1 MPQERQQRRRDIE
14 VRGDGPDARG
24 AAEARREDDERH
36 MVAVD
41 PGGRWNLH
49 QSVIPGDD
57 EDRVAV
63 AGELR
68 LLLEV
73 GPERRVR
80 VEDGRV
86 DLPVLAG
93 AGLLFPGAAQ

>member
-1 MPQERQQRRRDIE
+1 
-14 VRGDGPDARG
+14 
-24 AAEARREDDERH
+24 

-49 QSVIPGDD
+49 QPVIPGDD

-68 LLLEV
+68 RLLEV

-86 DLPVLAG
+86 DLPVLAVIRLLG
-93 AGLLFPGAAQ
+93 LGELQLPHAILEESQVLLLAGHGVPGMRADRLHVVHVRSP